1 MHGLSRWR
9 VTSGIRE
16 EDARAG
22 QESLTVGSWRPT
34 ISEVHGLAPHGQAV
48 RSISLSG
55 EFRRGTKVTRN
66 MRVLFVG
73 DIVGSPGRQIVR
85 DRLAD
90 TVAQRRVDL
99 VIANGENSASGF
111 GITPRLAEELLNLGI
126 AVISGG
132 NHSWD
137 RKEIL
142 EFLPHEPRLLRPANF
157 PEGNPGSGLYVGAAK
172 NGVKFAVLNLQ
183 GRVFMTPIDDPFRKA
198 DSELARIPEDVAF
211 VLVDMHAEASSEK
224 LAMGWYLDGRVS
236 AVVGTHT
243 HVATADEHVFPEG
256 TAYITDVGMTGPH
269 GGVIG
274 MDRNGIIAK
283 FLNGLPARFDVASG
297 DVQMNCVLI
306 ETDDEGPRNAAG
318 RLRARSIERLRL
330 RVD

>member
-1 MHGLSRWR
+1 LFCGAKE
-9 VTSGIRE
+9 G
-16 EDARAG
+16 
-22 QESLTVGSWRPT
+22 
-34 ISEVHGLAPHGQAV
+34 
-48 RSISLSG
+48 
-55 EFRRGTKVTRN
+55 

-90 TVAQRRVDL
+90 IVAQRQVDL

-111 GITPRLAEELLNLGI
+111 GITPRLAEELLKMGI
-126 AVISGG
+126 DVLTGG

-142 EFLPHEPRLLRPANF
+142 EYMPHEPRLLRPANF
-157 PEGNPGSGLYVGAAK
+157 PDGNPGSGLYVGTAK
-172 NGVKFAVLNLQ
+172 NGVKYAVLNLQ
-183 GRVFMTPIDDPFRKA
+183 GRVFLTPIDDPFRKA
-198 DSELARIPEDVAF
+198 DSELAKIPADVAF
-211 VLVDMHAEASSEK
+211 VFVDMHAETTSEK
-224 LAMGWYLDGRVS
+224 IAMGRYLDGRVT

-243 HVATADEHVFPEG
+243 HVATADEQILAQG

-274 MDRNGIIAK
+274 MDGNGIIAK
-283 FLNGLPARFDVASG
+283 FLNGLPARFEVASG
-297 DVQMNCVLI
+297 DVQMNCVLV
-306 ETDDEGPRNAAG
+306 ETDDDGPRNAAG

-330 RVD
+330 RID